1 MITSLIL
8 LTATLAAAAPVDM
21 SRPPEVAPMR
31 AVKLPPRAEWKLRNG
46 LTVVLVADR
55 RVPLVTARLALMG
68 GEAAIAP
75 EDAGLAE
82 ALAELLTDGTAK
94 KTSKEIAEA
103 AELFGGS
110 LSAGAEPDSIVLRA
124 SALSDKADAMASL
137 LSEVVRS
144 PSFPESEVALR
155 KANMKE
161 ELAAS
166 RAESDFLAGVAFYKK
181 IFAGHPYAVTAP
193 TDASI
198 ERLDRA
204 RIVAAYKRLFTPSG
218 ALLILVGDISRAD
231 AEVLVVRNFGTWQGG
246 PAAKDAPPVPRG
258 KAERTV
264 YLLDRPKSSQVS
276 FILGNPAVREDNPTY
291 FDLLI
296 ANQVL
301 GGSFSSRLV
310 RDIRET
316 KGYTYRI
323 GSRLEHRLTG
333 SLFKIRTPVR
343 TEVAEPALSAILDHL
358 DRLRKGE
365 PTADELRQAKAY
377 LAGSFARSLE
387 TQDGVA
393 DAVLKLRARRLP
405 DGWYDSYVD
414 RVQAV
419 TGAGAKRAAEVF
431 IRPDELTIV
440 AVGDA
445 AKAAPLLA
453 KFTKKPV
460 VTVDQDGN

>member
-1 MITSLIL
+1 MIASLL
-8 LTATLAAAAPVDM
+8 MLSAALAAAAPVDM
-21 SRPPEVAPMR
+21 SKPPEVAPMR
-31 AVKLPPRAEWKLRNG
+31 SVKLPPRSEWKLRNG
-46 LTVVLVADR
+46 MVVVLVTDK
-55 RVPLVTARLALMG
+55 RVPLITARLAIAG
-68 GEAAIAP
+68 GEAAVAA
-75 EDAGLAE
+75 EDAGLAG
-82 ALAELLTDGTAK
+82 ALAELLTDGTVK

-110 LSAGAEPDSIVLRA
+110 LSAGAGPDSIVLRA
-124 SALSDKADAMASL
+124 SALADKADAMAAL
-137 LSEVVRS
+137 LAEVARS
-144 PSFPESEVALR
+144 PSFPEAEVALR
-155 KANMKE
+155 RANMRE

-181 IFAGHPYAVTAP
+181 VFAGHPYAVTAP

-198 ERLDRA
+198 ERIDRERVA
-204 RIVAAYKRLFTPSG
+204 AAYKRLFTPRG
-218 ALLILVGDISRAD
+218 ALLILVGDISRHD
-231 AEVLVVRNFGTWQGG
+231 AEALVIRNFGTWQGG
-246 PAAKDAPPVPRG
+246 PAAKDAPPVAVS

-276 FILGNPAVREDNPTY
+276 FIIGNPAIREDNPAY

-343 TEVAEPALSAILDHL
+343 TEVAEAALAAIIGHL

-365 PTADELRQAKAY
+365 ATADELKQAKAY
-377 LAGSFARSLE
+377 LAGSFARALE

-393 DAVLKLRARRLP
+393 DAVLKLRSRRLP
-405 DGWYDSYVD
+405 DGWYDAYVD

-419 TGAGAKRAAEVF
+419 TPAGAKRAAEVF

-440 AVGDA
+440 AVGDI
-445 AKAAPLLA
+445 AKMASVLA
-453 KFTKKPV
+453 KFTKKPI

>member
-1 MITSLIL
+1 MNAWIL
-8 LTATLAAAAPVDM
+8 LLFTTLAVAAPVDM
-21 SRPPEVAPMR
+21 SKPPEVGPMR
-31 AVKLPPRAEWKLRNG
+31 AVKLPPRSEWKLKNG
-46 LTVVLVADR
+46 MVAVLVEDK
-55 RVPLVTARLALMG
+55 RVPLVTARLAFRG
-68 GEAAIAP
+68 GESAIAA
-75 EDAGLAE
+75 EDAGLAD
-82 ALAELLTDGTAK
+82 ALAELLTDGTAA

-103 AELFGGS
+103 SELFGGF
-110 LSAGAEPDSIVLRA
+110 LSAGADPDSIVIHA
-124 SALSDKADAMASL
+124 SSLADKVDAMASL
-137 LSEVVRS
+137 LAEVART
-144 PSFPESEVALR
+144 PSFPEAEVALR

-161 ELAAS
+161 ELVAS
-166 RAESDFLAGVAFYKK
+166 RAESDFLAGVVFYKK

-198 ERLDRA
+198 ERVSRA
-204 RIVAAYKRLFTPSG
+204 RVVAAYKRLFTPNG
-218 ALLILVGDISRAD
+218 ALLVIVGDISRTN
-231 AEVLVVRNFGTWQGG
+231 AEAMVAKHFGTWQGG
-246 PAAKDAPPVPRG
+246 VSAKDAPPVAAAKG
-258 KAERTV
+258 ERTV

-276 FILGNPAVREDNPTY
+276 FFMGNPAIREDNPAY

-343 TEVAEPALSAILDHL
+343 TEVAEQALTAILDHL
-358 DRLRKGE
+358 DKLRAGE
-365 PTADELRQAKAY
+365 ATADELRQAKAY

-393 DAVLKLRARRLP
+393 DAVLKLRLRHLP
-405 DGWYDSYVD
+405 DDWYDSYVD

-419 TGAGAKRAAEVF
+419 TAAGAKRAAEVF

-445 AKAAPLLA
+445 AKAAPALA
-453 KFTKKPV
+453 KFTKKPI

>member
-1 MITSLIL
+1 
-8 LTATLAAAAPVDM
+8 
-21 SRPPEVAPMR
+21 
-31 AVKLPPRAEWKLRNG
+31 
-46 LTVVLVADR
+46 VLVEDK
-55 RVPLVTARLALMG
+55 RVPLVTARLAIMG
-68 GEAAIAP
+68 GQAAIAA
-75 EDAGLAE
+75 EDAGLAG
-82 ALAELLTDGTAK
+82 ALAELLTDGTTK

-110 LSAGAEPDSIVLRA
+110 LSASAEPDAIVLHA
-124 SALSDKADAMASL
+124 SALADKADAMAAL

-144 PSFPESEVALR
+144 PSFPEAEVALR
-155 KANMKE
+155 KENMKE

-166 RAESDFLAGVAFYKK
+166 RAESDFLAGVAFYRK
-181 IFAGHPYAVTAP
+181 IFAGHPYSVTAP

-198 ERLDRA
+198 GRLSRERV
-204 RIVAAYKRLFTPSG
+204 VAAYKRLFTPSG
-218 ALLILVGDISRAD
+218 ALLILVGDISRHD
-231 AEVLVVRNFGTWQGG
+231 AESLVIRNFGTWQGG
-246 PAAKDAPPVPRG
+246 PAAKDAPPVAAAKGTR
-258 KAERTV
+258 AV
-264 YLLDRPKSSQVS
+264 YLLDRAKSSQVS
-276 FILGNPAVREDNPTY
+276 FFLGNAAIREDNPAY

-316 KGYTYRI
+316 KGYTYSI

-343 TEVAEPALSAILDHL
+343 TEVAELALAAILDHV

-365 PTADELRQAKAY
+365 ATADELKQAKAY
-377 LAGSFARSLE
+377 LAGSFARALE

-393 DAVLKLRARRLP
+393 DAVLKIRARRLP
-405 DGWYDSYVD
+405 ADWYDAYVD

-419 TGAGAKRAAEVF
+419 TGAGAKRAAQVF
-431 IRPDELTIV
+431 IRPDEMTIV

-445 AKAAPLLA
+445 AKIAPMLS
-453 KFTKKPV
+453 KFTKKPI